1 MDPTRKGQ
9 RWILDAFIGAGGM
22 GVLHPESN
30 YFREQLGYNSYDLK
44 RVFDRAKSTQMMTAA
59 WATVAKEI
67 EGRAQYWLGRGAKSA
82 ALALFE
88 RAMLLYGRAHY
99 SITGN
104 PDRRRKYLTKVTQ
117 CRNRVAALSSHHIE
131 HVVLPLEQS
140 NIYGLFES
148 SPDARKAPCVILL
161 SGMDMFKENWH
172 RFMAGNVL
180 PRGWTGFTLDGP
192 GQGESLT
199 HGVTMTLDNYDRAI
213 SAAIDWLSQRPEVD
227 ASRIVIMGS
236 SMGSWWGTHA
246 LSTESRIKALAANMP
261 CLADK
266 SILLNQAQPSFV
278 TNLMAMTGLP
288 SYDEISA
295 FAAKM
300 SLKDI
305 ARKVNIPYLIVT
317 GENDELTTL
326 EGTREIYDLIPG
338 PKELW
343 VYQHEFHPIG
353 PPSNEWLNASMD
365 WLQIAVDGKIETGR
379 RYQVFITKEG
389 HYIEGD
395 GMPPWWNPE
404 ASS

>member
-9 RWILDAFIGAGGM
+9 KWILDAFIGANGM

-44 RVFDRAKSTQMMTAA
+44 RVFERAKSTQMMTAA

-67 EGRAQYWLGRGAKSA
+67 EGRAEYWLERGSQSA

-99 SITGN
+99 SISGN
-104 PDRRRKYLTKVTQ
+104 TERRKKYLAKLTH
-117 CRNRVAALSSHHIE
+117 CRNRVAALSPHHIE

-140 NIYGLFES
+140 NIYSLFET
-148 SPDARKAPCVILL
+148 ARGTRNAPCVILL

-180 PRGWTGFTLDGP
+180 PRGWSGFTLDGP

-213 SAAIDWLSQRPEVD
+213 SAAIDWLSNRPEVD
-227 ASRIVIMGS
+227 PTRIVVMGS

-246 LSTESRIKALAANMP
+246 LPAETRIKALAANMP
-261 CLADK
+261 CLAEK
-266 SILLNQAQPSFV
+266 SVLLNQAQPSFV
-278 TNLMAMTGLP
+278 ANLMAMTGLP
-288 SYDEISA
+288 SYDEISE
-295 FAAKM
+295 FAGKM
-300 SLKDI
+300 SLKDRVGKI
-305 ARKVNIPYLIVT
+305 QIPYLIVT

-338 PKELW
+338 PKEMW

-353 PPSNEWLNASMD
+353 PPANEWLNASMD
-365 WLQIAVDGKIETGR
+365 WLQKVIDGKIEKGW
-379 RYQVFITKEG
+379 RYQVFITKDGE
-389 HYIEGD
+389 YIEGD
-395 GMPPWWNPE
+395 GTPPWWNPE
-404 ASS
+404 

>member
-9 RWILDAFIGAGGM
+9 KWILDAFIGAGGM

-44 RVFDRAKSTQMMTAA
+44 RVFELAKSTQMMTAA

-67 EGRAQYWLGRGAKSA
+67 EGRAAYWLARGSQSA

-99 SITGN
+99 SIAGN
-104 PDRRRKYLTKVTQ
+104 PERRQKYLAKLTH
-117 CRNRVAALSSHHIE
+117 CRNRVAALSPHRIE
-131 HVVLPLEQS
+131 HVVLPLERS
-140 NIYGLFES
+140 NIYSLFETA
-148 SPDARKAPCVILL
+148 PGTRNAPCVILL

-172 RFMAGNVL
+172 RFMTGNVL
-180 PRGWTGFTLDGP
+180 PRGWSGFTLDGP

-199 HGVTMTLDNYDRAI
+199 HGVTMTLDNYDGAI
-213 SAAIDWLSQRPEVD
+213 SAAIDWLATRPEVD
-227 ASRIVIMGS
+227 PTKIVVMGS

-246 LSTESRIKALAANMP
+246 LPTEKRIKALAANMP

-278 TNLMAMTGLP
+278 ANLMSMTGLG
-288 SYDEISA
+288 SYEEISE
-295 FAAKM
+295 FAGKL
-300 SLKDI
+300 SLKYRVGKI
-305 ARKVNIPYLIVT
+305 QIPYLIVT

-326 EGTREIYDLIPG
+326 EGTREIYDLLPG

-343 VYQHEFHPIG
+343 VYQREFHPIG
-353 PPSNEWLNASMD
+353 PPANEWLNASMD
-365 WLQIAVDGKIETGR
+365 WLQKAIDGKIEKGW
-379 RYQVFITKEG
+379 RYQVFITKDGE
-389 HYIEGD
+389 YIEGD
-395 GMPPWWNPE
+395 GTPPWWNPE
-404 ASS
+404 

>member
-9 RWILDAFIGAGGM
+9 KWILDAFIGAGGM

-44 RVFDRAKSTQMMTAA
+44 RVFELAKSTQMMTAA

-67 EGRAQYWLGRGAKSA
+67 EGRAAYWLARGSQSA

-99 SITGN
+99 SIAGN
-104 PDRRRKYLTKVTQ
+104 PERRQKYLAKLTH
-117 CRNRVAALSSHHIE
+117 CRNRVAALSPHRIE
-131 HVVLPLEQS
+131 HVVLPLERS
-140 NIYGLFES
+140 NIYSLFETA
-148 SPDARKAPCVILL
+148 PGTRNAPCVILL

-172 RFMAGNVL
+172 RFMTGNVL
-180 PRGWTGFTLDGP
+180 PRGWSGFTLDGP

-199 HGVTMTLDNYDRAI
+199 HGVTMTLDNYDGAI
-213 SAAIDWLSQRPEVD
+213 SAAIDWLATRPEVD
-227 ASRIVIMGS
+227 PTKIVVMGS

-246 LSTESRIKALAANMP
+246 LPAEKRIKALAANMP

-278 TNLMAMTGLP
+278 ANLMSMTGLG
-288 SYDEISA
+288 SYEEISE
-295 FAAKM
+295 FAGKM
-300 SLKDI
+300 SLKDRVGKI
-305 ARKVNIPYLIVT
+305 QIPYLIVT

-326 EGTREIYDLIPG
+326 EGTREIYDLLPG

-343 VYQHEFHPIG
+343 VYQREFHPIG
-353 PPSNEWLNASMD
+353 PPANEWLNASMD
-365 WLQIAVDGKIETGR
+365 WLQKAIDGKIEKGW
-379 RYQVFITKEG
+379 RYQVFITKDGE
-389 HYIEGD
+389 YLEGD
-395 GMPPWWNPE
+395 GTPPWWNPE
-404 ASS
+404 

>member
-9 RWILDAFIGAGGM
+9 KWILDAFIGAGGM

-44 RVFDRAKSTQMMTAA
+44 RVFELAKSTQMMTAA

-67 EGRAQYWLGRGAKSA
+67 EGRAAYWLARGSQSA

-99 SITGN
+99 SIAGN
-104 PDRRRKYLTKVTQ
+104 PERRQKYLAKLTH
-117 CRNRVAALSSHHIE
+117 CRNRVAALSPHQIE
-131 HVVLPLEQS
+131 HVVLPLERS
-140 NIYGLFES
+140 NIYSLFETA
-148 SPDARKAPCVILL
+148 PGTRNAPCVILL

-172 RFMAGNVL
+172 RFMTGNVL
-180 PRGWTGFTLDGP
+180 PRGWSGFTLDGP

-199 HGVTMTLDNYDRAI
+199 HGVTMTLDNYDGAI
-213 SAAIDWLSQRPEVD
+213 SAAIDWLATRPEVD
-227 ASRIVIMGS
+227 PTKIVVMGS

-246 LSTESRIKALAANMP
+246 LPTEKRIKALAANMP

-278 TNLMAMTGLP
+278 ANLMSMTGLG
-288 SYDEISA
+288 SYEEISE
-295 FAAKM
+295 FAGKM
-300 SLKDI
+300 SLKDRVGKI
-305 ARKVNIPYLIVT
+305 QIPYLIVT

-326 EGTREIYDLIPG
+326 EGTREIYDLLPG

-343 VYQHEFHPIG
+343 VYQREFHPIG
-353 PPSNEWLNASMD
+353 PPANEWLNASMD
-365 WLQIAVDGKIETGR
+365 WLQKAIDGKIEKGW
-379 RYQVFITKEG
+379 RYQVFITKDGE
-389 HYIEGD
+389 YIEGD
-395 GMPPWWNPE
+395 GTPPWWNPE
-404 ASS
+404 

>member
-9 RWILDAFIGAGGM
+9 KWILDAFIGTGGM

-44 RVFDRAKSTQMMTAA
+44 RVFDRAKSAQMMTAS
-59 WATVAKEI
+59 WWSVAKEI
-67 EGRAQYWLGRGAKSA
+67 EGRAEYWLARGSKSA

-99 SITGN
+99 SIIGN
-104 PDRRRKYLTKVTQ
+104 QERRKKYLVKLTY
-117 CRNRVAALSSHHIE
+117 CRNQVASLSKHRVE
-131 HVVLPLEQS
+131 HVVLS
-140 NIYGLFES
+140 SDGRSIYGLFES
-148 SPDARKAPCVILL
+148 VTGIRNAPCVILL

-172 RFMAGNVL
+172 RFMAANVL

-199 HGVTMTLDNYDRAI
+199 HGATMTLDNYDRAI
-213 SAAIDWLSQRPEVD
+213 TSAIDWLSSQPEVD
-227 ASRIVIMGS
+227 PARIVVMGS

-246 LSTESRIKALAANMP
+246 LTTETRIKALAANMP

-278 TNLMAMTGLP
+278 NNLMSMTGLKT
-288 SYDEISA
+288 YEEMSA
-295 FAAKM
+295 FTDRM
-300 SLKDI
+300 SLRDV
-305 ARKVNIPYLIVT
+305 ASKVRIPYLIVT

-338 PKELW
+338 PKEMW

-365 WLQIAVDGKIETGR
+365 WLQKAIDGKIDSDW

-389 HYIEGD
+389 EYIEGE
-395 GMPPWWNPE
+395 GTPPWWNPD
-404 ASS
+404 

>member
-1 MDPTRKGQ
+1 VDPTRKGQ
-9 RWILDAFIGAGGM
+9 KWVLDAFIGAGGM

-44 RVFDRAKSTQMMTAA
+44 RVFDRAKSTQMMTASW
-59 WATVAKEI
+59 WAVAKEI
-67 EGRAQYWLGRGAKSA
+67 QGRAEYWLARGSHSA

-99 SITGN
+99 SIIGN
-104 PDRRRKYLTKVTQ
+104 QERRKKYLAKLTY
-117 CRNRVAALSSHHIE
+117 CRDRVAELSAHRVE
-131 HVVLPLEQS
+131 HVVLSSEGR

-148 SPDARKAPCVILL
+148 AAGIRNAPCVILL

-172 RFMAGNVL
+172 RFMTANVL
-180 PRGWTGFTLDGP
+180 PRGWSGFTLDGP

-213 SAAIDWLSQRPEVD
+213 SSAIDWLVSRPEVD
-227 ASRIVIMGS
+227 PARIVIMGS

-246 LSTESRIKALAANMP
+246 LSTETRIKALAANMP

-278 TNLMAMTGLP
+278 SNLMSMTGLKT
-288 SYDEISA
+288 YEEIGA
-295 FAAKM
+295 FAEKM
-300 SLKDI
+300 SLTDL
-305 ARKVNIPYLIVT
+305 APNIRVPYLIVT

-326 EGTREIYDLIPG
+326 EGTREIYDLISG
-338 PKELW
+338 PKEMW

-353 PPSNEWLNASMD
+353 PPANEWLNASLD
-365 WLQIAVDGKIETGR
+365 WLQKAIDGEIR
-379 RYQVFITKEG
+379 DDWRYQVFITKEG
-389 HYIEGD
+389 EYIEGD
-395 GMPPWWNPE
+395 GTPPWWNPE
-404 ASS
+404 

>member
-9 RWILDAFIGAGGM
+9 KWILDAFIGAGGM

-44 RVFDRAKSTQMMTAA
+44 RVFELAKSTQMMTAA

-67 EGRAQYWLGRGAKSA
+67 EGRAAYWLARGSQSA

-99 SITGN
+99 SIAGN
-104 PDRRRKYLTKVTQ
+104 PERRQKYLAKLTH
-117 CRNRVAALSSHHIE
+117 CRNRVAALSPHRIE
-131 HVVLPLEQS
+131 HVVLPLERS
-140 NIYGLFES
+140 NIYSLFETA
-148 SPDARKAPCVILL
+148 PGTRNAPCVILL

-172 RFMAGNVL
+172 RFMTGNVL
-180 PRGWTGFTLDGP
+180 PRGWSGFTLDGP

-199 HGVTMTLDNYDRAI
+199 HGVTMTLDNYDSAI
-213 SAAIDWLSQRPEVD
+213 SSAIDWLSTRPEVD
-227 ASRIVIMGS
+227 PTKIVVMGS

-246 LSTESRIKALAANMP
+246 LPTEKRIKALAANMP

-278 TNLMAMTGLP
+278 ANLMSMTGLG
-288 SYDEISA
+288 SYEEISE
-295 FAAKM
+295 FAGKM
-300 SLKDI
+300 SLKDRVGKI
-305 ARKVNIPYLIVT
+305 QIPYLIVT

-326 EGTREIYDLIPG
+326 EGTREIYDLLPG

-343 VYQHEFHPIG
+343 VYQREFHPIG
-353 PPSNEWLNASMD
+353 PPANEWLNASMD
-365 WLQIAVDGKIETGR
+365 WLQKAIDGKIEKGW
-379 RYQVFITKEG
+379 RYQVFITKDGE
-389 HYIEGD
+389 YIEGD
-395 GMPPWWNPE
+395 GTPPWWNPE
-404 ASS
+404 

>member
-9 RWILDAFIGAGGM
+9 KWILDAFIGAGGM

-44 RVFDRAKSTQMMTAA
+44 RVFELAKSTQMMTAA

-67 EGRAQYWLGRGAKSA
+67 EGRAAYWLARGSQSA

-99 SITGN
+99 SIAGN
-104 PDRRRKYLTKVTQ
+104 PERRQKYLAKLTH
-117 CRNRVAALSSHHIE
+117 CRNRVAALSPHRIE
-131 HVVLPLEQS
+131 HVVLPLERS
-140 NIYGLFES
+140 NIYGLFEAAPGTS
-148 SPDARKAPCVILL
+148 NAPCVILL

-172 RFMAGNVL
+172 RFMTGNVL
-180 PRGWTGFTLDGP
+180 PRGWSGFTLDGP

-199 HGVTMTLDNYDRAI
+199 HGVTMTLDNYDGAI
-213 SAAIDWLSQRPEVD
+213 SAAIDWLATRPEVD
-227 ASRIVIMGS
+227 PTKIVVMGS

-246 LSTESRIKALAANMP
+246 LPTEKRIKALAANMP

-278 TNLMAMTGLP
+278 ANLMSMTGLG
-288 SYDEISA
+288 SYEEISE
-295 FAAKM
+295 FAGKM
-300 SLKDI
+300 SLKDRVGKI
-305 ARKVNIPYLIVT
+305 QIPYLIVT

-326 EGTREIYDLIPG
+326 EGTREIYDLLPG

-343 VYQHEFHPIG
+343 VYQREFHPIG
-353 PPSNEWLNASMD
+353 PPANEWLNASMD
-365 WLQIAVDGKIETGR
+365 WLQKAIDGKIEKGW
-379 RYQVFITKEG
+379 RYQVFITKDGE
-389 HYIEGD
+389 YIEGD
-395 GMPPWWNPE
+395 GTPPWWNPE
-404 ASS
+404 

>member
-9 RWILDAFIGAGGM
+9 KWILDAFIGAGGM
-22 GVLHPESN
+22 GMLHPESN

-44 RVFDRAKSTQMMTAA
+44 RVFDRARSTQMLTAA
-59 WATVAKEI
+59 WAAIAREV
-67 EGRAQYWLGRGAKSA
+67 EGRAEYWLRRGSKST

-104 PDRRRKYLTKVTQ
+104 PQRRQKYLAKLAR
-117 CRNRVAALSSHHIE
+117 CRNYVVDLSSHRIE
-131 HVVLPLEQS
+131 HVVLPFEQS
-140 NIYGLFES
+140 NIYGHFEAA
-148 SPDARKAPCVILL
+148 PGALKAPCVILL

-180 PRGWTGFTLDGP
+180 PRGWVGFTLDGP

-199 HGVTMTLDNYDRAI
+199 HGVKMTLDNYDGAI
-213 SAAIDWLSQRPEVD
+213 STSIDWLSRQPEVD

-246 LSTESRIKALAANMP
+246 LASETRIRALAANMP

-266 SILLNQAQPSFV
+266 SVLLNQAQPSFV

-288 SYDEISA
+288 TYEEIGA

-300 SLKDI
+300 ALEEI
-305 ARKVNIPYLIVT
+305 AAKVQIPYLIVT

-326 EGTREIYDLIPG
+326 EGTKEIYDLIPG

-343 VYQHEFHPIG
+343 VYQHEYHPIG
-353 PPSNEWLNASMD
+353 PPANEWLNASMD
-365 WLQIAVDGKIETGR
+365 WLQKAVDGKIEKNW

-389 HYIEGD
+389 EYIEGT
-395 GMPPWWNPE
+395 GMPPWWDPE
-404 ASS
+404 

>member
-9 RWILDAFIGAGGM
+9 KWILDAFIGAGGM

-44 RVFDRAKSTQMMTAA
+44 RVFELAKSTQMMTAA

-67 EGRAQYWLGRGAKSA
+67 EGRAAYWLARGSQSA

-99 SITGN
+99 SIAGN
-104 PDRRRKYLTKVTQ
+104 PERRQKYLAKLTH
-117 CRNRVAALSSHHIE
+117 CRNRVAALSPHRIE
-131 HVVLPLEQS
+131 HVVLPLERS
-140 NIYGLFES
+140 NIYSLFETA
-148 SPDARKAPCVILL
+148 PGTRNAPCVILL

-172 RFMAGNVL
+172 RFMTGNVL
-180 PRGWTGFTLDGP
+180 PRGWSGFTLDGP

-199 HGVTMTLDNYDRAI
+199 HGVTMTLDNYDGAI
-213 SAAIDWLSQRPEVD
+213 SAAIDWLATRPEVD
-227 ASRIVIMGS
+227 PTKIVVMGS

-246 LSTESRIKALAANMP
+246 LPTEKRIKALAANMP

-278 TNLMAMTGLP
+278 ANLMSMTGLG
-288 SYDEISA
+288 SYEEISE
-295 FAAKM
+295 FAGKM
-300 SLKDI
+300 SLKDRVGKI
-305 ARKVNIPYLIVT
+305 QIPYLIVT

-326 EGTREIYDLIPG
+326 EGTREIYDLLPG

-343 VYQHEFHPIG
+343 VYQREFHPIG
-353 PPSNEWLNASMD
+353 PPANEWLNASMD
-365 WLQIAVDGKIETGR
+365 WLQKAIDGKIEKGW
-379 RYQVFITKEG
+379 RYQVFITKDGE
-389 HYIEGD
+389 YLEGD
-395 GMPPWWNPE
+395 GTPPWWNPE
-404 ASS
+404 

>member
-9 RWILDAFIGAGGM
+9 KWILDAFIGAGGM

-44 RVFDRAKSTQMMTAA
+44 RVFELAKSTQMMTAA

-67 EGRAQYWLGRGAKSA
+67 EGRAAYWLARGSQSA

-99 SITGN
+99 SIAGN
-104 PDRRRKYLTKVTQ
+104 PERRQKYLAKLTH
-117 CRNRVAALSSHHIE
+117 CRNRVAALSPHRIE
-131 HVVLPLEQS
+131 HVVLPLERS
-140 NIYGLFES
+140 NIYSLFETA
-148 SPDARKAPCVILL
+148 PGTRNAPCVILL

-172 RFMAGNVL
+172 RFMTGNVL
-180 PRGWTGFTLDGP
+180 PRGWSGFTLDGP

-199 HGVTMTLDNYDRAI
+199 HGVTMTLDNYDGAI
-213 SAAIDWLSQRPEVD
+213 SAAIDWLATRPEVD
-227 ASRIVIMGS
+227 PTKIVVMGS

-246 LSTESRIKALAANMP
+246 LPTEKRIKALAANMP

-278 TNLMAMTGLP
+278 ANLMSMTGLG
-288 SYDEISA
+288 SYEEISE
-295 FAAKM
+295 FAGKM
-300 SLKDI
+300 SLKDRVGKI
-305 ARKVNIPYLIVT
+305 QIPYLIVT

-326 EGTREIYDLIPG
+326 EGTREIYDLLPG

-343 VYQHEFHPIG
+343 VYQREFHPIG
-353 PPSNEWLNASMD
+353 PPANEWLNASMD
-365 WLQIAVDGKIETGR
+365 WLQKAIDGKIEKGW
-379 RYQVFITKEG
+379 RYQVFITKDGE
-389 HYIEGD
+389 YIEGD
-395 GMPPWWNPE
+395 GTPPWWNPE
-404 ASS
+404 

>member
-9 RWILDAFIGAGGM
+9 KWILDAFIGAGGM

-44 RVFDRAKSTQMMTAA
+44 RVFELAKSTQMMTAA

-67 EGRAQYWLGRGAKSA
+67 EGRAAYWLARGSQSA

-99 SITGN
+99 SIAGN
-104 PDRRRKYLTKVTQ
+104 PERRQKYLAKLTH
-117 CRNRVAALSSHHIE
+117 CRNRVAALSPHRIE
-131 HVVLPLEQS
+131 HVVLPLERS
-140 NIYGLFES
+140 NIYSLFETA
-148 SPDARKAPCVILL
+148 PGTRNAPCVILL

-172 RFMAGNVL
+172 RFMTDNVL
-180 PRGWTGFTLDGP
+180 PRGWSGFTLDGP

-199 HGVTMTLDNYDRAI
+199 HGVTMTLDNYDGAI
-213 SAAIDWLSQRPEVD
+213 SAAIDWLATRPEVD
-227 ASRIVIMGS
+227 PTKIVVMGS

-246 LSTESRIKALAANMP
+246 LPTEKRIKALAANMP

-278 TNLMAMTGLP
+278 ANLMSMTGLG
-288 SYDEISA
+288 SYEEISE
-295 FAAKM
+295 FAGKM
-300 SLKDI
+300 SLKDRVGKI
-305 ARKVNIPYLIVT
+305 QIPYLIVT

-326 EGTREIYDLIPG
+326 EGTREIYDLLPG

-343 VYQHEFHPIG
+343 VYQREFHPIG
-353 PPSNEWLNASMD
+353 PPANEWLNASMD
-365 WLQIAVDGKIETGR
+365 WLQKAIDGKIEKGW
-379 RYQVFITKEG
+379 RYQVFITKDGE
-389 HYIEGD
+389 YLEGD
-395 GMPPWWNPE
+395 GTPPWWNPE
-404 ASS
+404 

>member
-1 MDPTRKGQ
+1 MDQTRKGQ
-9 RWILDAFIGAGGM
+9 KWVLDAFIGSGGM

-44 RVFDRAKSTQMMTAA
+44 RVFDRAKSAPMMTAS
-59 WATVAKEI
+59 WWSVAKEI
-67 EGRAQYWLGRGAKSA
+67 ERRAEYWLARGSKSA
-82 ALALFE
+82 ALTLFE

-99 SITGN
+99 SIVGN
-104 PDRRRKYLTKVTQ
+104 HERRKKYLAKLTY
-117 CRNRVAALSSHHIE
+117 CRNHVAALSAQRLE
-131 HVVLPLEQS
+131 HVVLSSEGRS
-140 NIYGLFES
+140 IYGLFES
-148 SPDARKAPCVILL
+148 TAGVHQAPCVILL

-172 RFMAGNVL
+172 RFMVTNVL

-213 SAAIDWLSQRPEVD
+213 SSAIDWLSRRPEVD
-227 ASRIVIMGS
+227 PTRIVVMGS

-246 LSTESRIKALAANMP
+246 LSTETRIKALAANMP

-278 TNLMAMTGLP
+278 SNLMSMTGLKT
-288 SYDEISA
+288 YEEMSA
-295 FAAKM
+295 FAEKM
-300 SLKDI
+300 SLKGVASNI
-305 ARKVNIPYLIVT
+305 RIPYLIVT

-338 PKELW
+338 PKEMW

-353 PPSNEWLNASMD
+353 PPSNEWLNASLD
-365 WLQIAVDGKIETGR
+365 WLQKAVDGKIDEGW
-379 RYQVFITKEG
+379 RYQVFVTKEG
-389 HYIEGD
+389 EYIEGE
-395 GMPPWWNPE
+395 GTPPWWNPD
-404 ASS
+404 